1 MCISTAAGAAA
12 SDADEVARPR
22 KPVPLG
28 LFRPISLRPEAVEL
42 RIEPGHWEG
51 DLIIGARNGSG
62 VVALIDRVCHYC
74 LLGDLPEGEDHPQE
88 AETEGHPR
96 QRRRASLIL
105 HYWAEYTEAAEYVFA
120 SVVIGYRDGS
130 VQIACE
136 APQSVVPLIKDKQLL
151 LHDRLKPTTR
161 RVIEDR
167 DDHDCTALIQGHL
180 FNLIDC
186 RASRGERTIN
196 TSS

>member
-74 LLGDLPEGEDHPQE
+74 LLGDLPEGGIIPRRPRPRGTPGSG
-88 AETEGHPR
+88 AEPH
-96 QRRRASLIL
+96 
-105 HYWAEYTEAAEYVFA
+105 
-120 SVVIGYRDGS
+120 
-130 VQIACE
+130 
-136 APQSVVPLIKDKQLL
+136 
-151 LHDRLKPTTR
+151 
-161 RVIEDR
+161 
-167 DDHDCTALIQGHL
+167 
-180 FNLIDC
+180 
-186 RASRGERTIN
+186 
-196 TSS
+196 